1 MKFQILLVT
10 TLLLI
15 TGCGHQ
21 PKVEKPKVKKV
32 EKKVKKSYRHTPP
45 PPKKKIKL
53 KEVEDENFSSEYM
66 YPEAKK
72 KKVKT
77 VEKKSEATT
86 STSDTMAVDTTAS
99 TGMSKAECI
108 GMIGQEKFDKY
119 TQMYGGESAS
129 LKKCK
134 MLKAL

>member
-1 MKFQILLVT
+1 MKFQILLIT

-21 PKVEKPKVKKV
+21 PKAQKPKVIKEV
-32 EKKVKKSYRHTPP
+32 KKVKKSYRQTPP
-45 PPKKKIKL
+45 PPKKKIVL

-77 VEKKSEATT
+77 VEKTTEVKT
-86 STSDTMAVDTTAS
+86 STSDTIAADTTTS
-99 TGMSKAECI
+99 TEMSKTECI